1 MTSPSRR
8 PPLAA
13 LPVLALV
20 AALGLGACAPGTA
33 RPAATAAVRTAPVRQ
48 LLPYN
53 DRLDRRDLSTIDLV
67 VVHCTE
73 LPSLAEARE
82 YGERILYA
90 GTGTGNSGHYY
101 VDRDGAVYQYV
112 EDDRVAHHVVGHNPR
127 SIGIELVNRGRYP
140 NWLHAAHQELTE
152 DYPPAQVAAL
162 LDLIANLR
170 RRLPGLAAI
179 ARHSDLDQ
187 TWVPAADDPA
197 RQVRR
202 KVDPGPRLPWDR
214 VVAASGLA
222 PVDGGRPARP
232 IEPPW
237 PTPDPLLP

>member
-1 MTSPSRR
+1 MPRL
-8 PPLAA
+8 PPAA
-13 LPVLALV
+13 LPAIALLV
-20 AALGLGACAPGTA
+20 LGLGGCGPGTA
-33 RPAATAAVRTAPVRQ
+33 PPTATVPRNAPAARTAPVRQ

-53 DRLDRRDLSTIDLV
+53 DRLDRRDLSSIDLV

-73 LPSLAEARE
+73 LPTLAEARE

-112 EDDRVAHHVVGHNPR
+112 EDDRVAHHVAGHNPR
-127 SIGIELVNRGRYP
+127 SIGIELVNRGRHP
-140 NWLHAAHQELTE
+140 NWLHAAHQEMTE

-162 LDLIANLR
+162 IDLIADLR

-179 ARHSDLDQ
+179 ARHSDLDP
-187 TWVPAADDPA
+187 TWVPAVDDPA

-222 PVDGGRPARP
+222 PVDGRPPGATR
-232 IEPPW
+232 
-237 PTPDPLLP
+237 

>member
-1 MTSPSRR
+1 MMRR
-8 PPLAA
+8 RHPLAA
-13 LPVLALV
+13 LPVVALA
-20 AALGLGACAPGTA
+20 AILGLGACAPGTA
-33 RPAATAAVRTAPVRQ
+33 RPPATAHPGAPAAARTAVVRQ

-73 LPSLAEARE
+73 LPTLAEARV

-101 VDRDGAVYQYV
+101 IDRDGAVYQYV
-112 EDDRVAHHVVGHNPR
+112 DDDRVAHHVVGHNPR

-140 NWLHAAHQELTE
+140 HWLHAEHQEMTE

-162 LDLIANLR
+162 IDLIADLR

-187 TWVPAADDPA
+187 AWIPAADEPA

-214 VVAASGLA
+214 VAAASGLA
-222 PVDGGRPARP
+222 PVP
-232 IEPPW
+232 
-237 PTPDPLLP
+237 